1 MVTIDNVH
9 ADLIHDA
16 ELDYYGKRLGTC
28 SSDRSI
34 KLFDIDGDSHKLI
47 DTLRGHQ
54 GPVWQLS
61 WAHPKFGGLLA
72 SCSYDGSVIFWRE
85 ENGSWPAVAVH
96 AEHQASVNSVQWA
109 PVEYGCKALCA
120 SSDGSVSIVELHED
134 NTLSSELIPTH
145 QIGVNSANWA
155 PALPNSDQ
163 RFVSGGSDNLVK
175 IWKRQGD
182 KWVNEA
188 TLEGHTD
195 WVRDVAWSPSLLLK
209 SYVASGSQDKT
220 VIIWTQQGV
229 QGEWHK
235 RLLRKEKFP
244 DVVWRVSWSLSG
256 NILAVSGG
264 DNKVS
269 LWKETLD
276 GDWESAGEVQE

>member
-16 ELDYYGKRLGTC
+16 ELDYYGKRLATC
-28 SSDRSI
+28 SSDRTI
-34 KLFDIDGDSHKLI
+34 KLFELDGDNHKLI

-72 SCSYDGSVIFWRE
+72 SCSYDGTVIFWRE
-85 ENGSWPAVAVH
+85 ENNSWPAVAVH

-134 NTLSSELIPTH
+134 NTLTSEVIPTH

-175 IWKRQGD
+175 FWKRQGD
-182 KWVNEA
+182 KWINEA

-195 WVRDVAWSPSLLLK
+195 WVRDVAWSPSLLSK

-220 VIIWTQQGV
+220 VIIWTQQGAN
-229 QGEWHK
+229 GEWHK
-235 RLLRKEKFP
+235 RLLRSEKFP